1 MPVAYKTATLDNG
14 LTVVGEIDPDAV
26 SAACGFFV
34 RTGAR
39 DESPDVMGVSHFLE
53 HMMFKGTDTRTAEE
67 VNTDFDNLGADHN
80 AFTSSELTCIYA
92 SVLPE
97 RLPDALDILADMMRP
112 ALRTEDFDTE
122 KGVILEEIAMYKDS
136 PFWVLYERAMEEYY
150 ANHPLGHRV
159 LGTDDTIMQL
169 QRDQMD
175 AYFTDRYSADNTTLA
190 VAGNAD
196 FDAIVDMARERCGHW
211 NTTDASRN
219 TDAPAPHGGA
229 LHMTSEKFDRAY
241 CLMLAPGPAM
251 DDDSRFAATMLAR
264 VLGDPGNSRLH
275 WALIETG
282 IAEEAA
288 AAFGERDGCGD
299 FFVYASGDPDRFDQI
314 QDIMDREI
322 DGLIASLEEDD
333 LERLRNIAATRA
345 TLEGERPKGRMIRL
359 GTLHS
364 YPGSYMPLEEELA
377 KIQAVTLD
385 DMRAV
390 WEAFPLEPRLVST
403 LTPAGDG

>member
-1 MPVAYKTATLDNG
+1 VTYETATLDNG

-39 DESPDVMGVSHFLE
+39 DEAPEVMGVSHFLE
-53 HMMFKGTDTRTAEE
+53 HMMFKGTDARTAEQ
-67 VNTDFDNLGADHN
+67 VNSDFDNLGADHN
-80 AFTSSELTCIYA
+80 AFTSSELTCFYA

-97 RLPDALDILADMMRP
+97 RLPQAFEVLADIMRP

-150 ANHPLGHRV
+150 ADHPLGHRV

-169 QRDQMD
+169 ARDQMD
-175 AYFTDRYSADNTTLA
+175 AYFRERYSADNTVLA
-190 VAGNAD
+190 VAGDAD
-196 FDAIVDMARERCGHW
+196 FGAVVDLAQRHCGGW
-211 NTTDASRN
+211 NTTDASRD
-219 TDAPAPHGGA
+219 TAAPTPHGGE
-229 LHMTSEKFDRAY
+229 LHLTSDKFDRAY

-251 DDDSRFAATMLAR
+251 DDDRRFAATMLAR

-299 FFVYASGDPDRFDQI
+299 FFVYASGDPDRFDRI
-314 QDIMDREI
+314 REIMDREI
-322 DGLIASLEEDD
+322 DALIGSVEEDD
-333 LERLRNIAATRA
+333 LERLRNTAATRA

-359 GTLHS
+359 GTLHT
-364 YPGSYMPLEEELA
+364 YPGSYMPLEDELA
-377 KIQAVTLD
+377 KITAVTLD
-385 DMRAV
+385 DLRAV

-403 LTPAGDG
+403 LTPAG